1 MTLDPTIREQTYQ
14 YFLQEAPELLQALEE
29 GLLRLQEAWGI
40 NEVNNLMRATHTL
53 KGAAT
58 SVGLDTIAR
67 VAHSL
72 EDIFR
77 VLCQPNVSLDPEAE
91 ALLFEGMECLR
102 LPLMAELTGRTVDHA
117 QILDRAAAIFALL
130 QEKLGDCFGQEA
142 YLPTSADLGFDM
154 AQSLFEVGVAQR
166 LEQIALALESAP
178 PEEVL
183 TVLRTQAEVFLGLA
197 ESLNLVGFGAIAHT
211 VLTALDHH
219 PDQAVIIAHL
229 ALADFQAG
237 QTAVLGGDRSQ
248 GGEPSSELQQWASLP
263 PRGNAFSLNIDNAKS
278 DNAKSDNA
286 KSDNAEVEVNEL
298 IEETLDAPLLES
310 IWGQQSASDEP
321 ALDQHLE
328 ELTQP
333 GSGATVEQILSQMYS
348 SPQPERSVAPLNSL
362 PQKDPVAPSATVRVA
377 VKHLDHLNYS
387 IGELITNQ
395 NRQSLQTDQLQ
406 MTSKTLLNQIKQQR
420 QLLSQLQ
427 DHLTRQASWLKQSQ
441 TGNPPGLHSKP
452 PTRAARK
459 ASKKSIEQT
468 RSDFLARDYG
478 SNAALIQLLVDH
490 LMQLAETAD
499 AIDLLTRESNQTL
512 EKQHQLLTSTQSALI
527 ESRMLPLGEIFGRFP
542 NALQQL
548 ETLHNKPIALKL
560 HGTEVLVDKAVAEK
574 LFDPLL
580 HLVRNAFDHG
590 IESTN
595 VRQQRGKPEK
605 GQIAISAYYQ
615 GRHLVI
621 EVQDDGNGLDFDQ
634 IRQRAIEQ
642 QLISR
647 EQAKSLNQV
656 QLTDLLF
663 EPGFSTVA
671 QVSDLSGRGVG
682 LDVVRNQ
689 LQSLRGWVMV
699 ESKLHRGTTFKL
711 QIPLSL
717 TIAQLFVCEVG
728 DKTYALLDDTV
739 EQILIPLSSQIQE
752 RNGGKFLRWNQGA
765 DEKLAPIYSL
775 TSILDYDAATP
786 LPMSFQAP
794 LSAKDSINPVI
805 VIRCQ
810 DTLLGLEVDRLIG
823 EQQLVIR
830 PLGAMIGS
838 PSYIHGATV
847 LADGRLALVVDGAML
862 LQKVFDQQRAA
873 TVNHPWAKTPSYSLP
888 SSPERSLL
896 PPPLVDLS
904 AKSDTRILI
913 VDDSITTRQSL
924 TLTLQKAGYRVF
936 QAQDGY
942 EALEQF
948 QHHSDI
954 RLVICDIEM
963 PRMSGFELLRNRQQ
977 IPLLANIPIVM
988 LSSQSGNKH
997 QMLASQLGATV
1008 YMVKP
1013 YMEHK
1018 LLAMVAD
1025 LLEKF
1030 ALNPTPTPERG

>member
-1 MTLDPTIREQTYQ
+1 M
-14 YFLQEAPELLQALEE
+14 
-29 GLLRLQEAWGI
+29 
-40 NEVNNLMRATHTL
+40 
-53 KGAAT
+53 
-58 SVGLDTIAR
+58 
-67 VAHSL
+67 
-72 EDIFR
+72 
-77 VLCQPNVSLDPEAE
+77 
-91 ALLFEGMECLR
+91 
-102 LPLMAELTGRTVDHA
+102 
-117 QILDRAAAIFALL
+117 
-130 QEKLGDCFGQEA
+130 
-142 YLPTSADLGFDM
+142 
-154 AQSLFEVGVAQR
+154 
-166 LEQIALALESAP
+166 
-178 PEEVL
+178 
-183 TVLRTQAEVFLGLA
+183 
-197 ESLNLVGFGAIAHT
+197 
-211 VLTALDHH
+211 
-219 PDQAVIIAHL
+219 
-229 ALADFQAG
+229 
-237 QTAVLGGDRSQ
+237 
-248 GGEPSSELQQWASLP
+248 
-263 PRGNAFSLNIDNAKS
+263 
-278 DNAKSDNA
+278 
-286 KSDNAEVEVNEL
+286 
-298 IEETLDAPLLES
+298 
-310 IWGQQSASDEP
+310 
-321 ALDQHLE
+321 LDQYLE
-328 ELTQP
+328 ELTQSS
-333 GSGATVEQILSQMYS
+333 SGATVEQILSQIYS
-348 SPQPERSVAPLNSL
+348 PPQPERSVATFNAL
-362 PQKDPVAPSATVRVA
+362 PQKDPVLPSATVRVG

-387 IGELITNQ
+387 IGELITNH
-395 NRQSLQTDQLQ
+395 NRQSLQTEQLQ

-427 DHLTRQASWLKQSQ
+427 DHLTRQASWLKQSY

-452 PTRAARK
+452 PTRAAHK
-459 ASKKSIEQT
+459 ASKKNIDQT

-478 SNAALIQLLVDH
+478 SNAALIQSLVDH

-590 IESTN
+590 IESAN
-595 VRQQRGKPEK
+595 ARQQRGKPEK
-605 GQIAISAYYQ
+605 GQITISAYYQ

-642 QLISR
+642 QLISL
-647 EQAKSLNQV
+647 EQAKSLNQD

-689 LQSLRGWVMV
+689 LQSLRGLVMV
-699 ESKLHRGTTFKL
+699 ESELHQGTTFKL

-786 LPMSFQAP
+786 LPMSFQPP

-830 PLGAMIGS
+830 PLGTMIGS

-862 LQKVFDQQRAA
+862 LHKVFDQQRVA
-873 TVNHPWAKTPSYSLP
+873 TINHHWAKSPSYSLP
-888 SSPERSLL
+888 SSSERSLL
-896 PPPLVDLS
+896 PPSPELS
-904 AKSDTRILI
+904 TQPDTRILI

-948 QHHSDI
+948 QRHTNI

-1013 YMEHK
+1013 YIEHK

-1030 ALNPTPTPERG
+1030 ALNPTPERE